1 MFRKNLLHSGVVFII
16 CFSLMSCGGGSNGG
30 SSGSGG
36 GGPQPIS
43 VSVTAAQTAVD
54 GTDSTTLSSS
64 VANDKNSAGVTWTVA
79 GGGTLS
85 NTTTT
90 SAIYTAPSPSTS
102 SLTATVT
109 ATSVTDGTKSNSV
122 SLTVPAA
129 PLVTVASRDI
139 GATVGTPFSTQLQG
153 TGGIPPYTW
162 KFVSGNLPPC
172 VTMSPAGL
180 LTTTS
185 GAPPTFS
192 CVGFYIAMVTMTDS
206 GTPNALTTAQT
217 TIQFYFNPAGYI
229 NFTGSVLQNAL
240 LNKPYSGGSAAA
252 TGGAGPLAYSV
263 SAGALPP
270 GLELNAAT
278 AAIAG
283 TPTAAGT
290 FNFTIT
296 AADAYGESNT
306 NSYQIVVND
315 PALSNVANLKG
326 TYTCMGQFFAEAGGG
341 DTWTTAFTV
350 VADGQ
355 GNILGGIYDRVPEF
369 TAEIPNGTITG
380 AYSIGTNNTGN
391 LAVNYIQNG
400 PGSGQSTGNWAI
412 ALSNAASPA
421 QQLSM
426 VDTDAAVPSLYA
438 DWGRANCY
446 LDNTSAFTPS
456 LLNNSFVFDLHG
468 LLDVGYVSDTT
479 GAEAGRFDSS
489 SGSISNFHMDTA
501 IAGTGTMTSTTAA
514 TGSFGALDT
523 ANGRVQVTAGQGNS
537 QVSLLF
543 YFIDAQRALVVDN
556 SSGTDITGAFFGE
569 ARVQQQHS
577 YTGANASGPFVLSL
591 QGANIA
597 LVKGAY
603 VPASFY
609 SEVTQGSGDGK
620 GNLQFGPNYLDS
632 DGAYTSGSSIGN
644 NNLAFDSA
652 NPGRA
657 LFVPWSGSAGSGTG
671 YLYFFDNNQAFEISA
686 TNVSLETGLLEAQ
699 TASVFTDAA
708 LAGTYMVTESP
719 QQEGIPSVL
728 PANPNATVGQWTL
741 SNSGTVAS
749 VTTTAGDGVLNAGQ
763 SANFTY
769 TWDSS
774 APNTGVFLVSGSLGV
789 GDATCIAVTPVK
801 FVCTPQT
808 DSANYLMV
816 GQQ

>member
-1 MFRKNLLHSGVVFII
+1 MFRRNLLHSGIVFLI
-16 CFSLMSCGGGSNGG
+16 CFSLISCGGGSNVGT
-30 SSGSGG
+30 SGSGG
-36 GGPQPIS
+36 GSQPIS
-43 VSVTAAQTAVD
+43 VSVSAAQTAVD

-64 VANDKNSAGVTWTVA
+64 VANDKNSAGVTWAVT
-79 GGGTLS
+79 GGGALS
-85 NTTTT
+85 GTTAS
-90 SAIYTAPSPSTS
+90 SATYTAPSPSSS

-139 GATVGTPFSTQLQG
+139 GATVGSPFSTQLQG

-185 GAPPTFS
+185 GTPPVLS
-192 CVGFYIAMVTMTDS
+192 CAGNYIAVVTMTDS

-217 TIQFYFNPAGYI
+217 TIGFYFNPAGYI
-229 NFTGSVLQNAL
+229 NFTGAVLQNAM

-252 TGGAGPLAYSV
+252 TGGAGPLTYSV

-270 GLELNAAT
+270 GLGLNAST

-290 FNFTIT
+290 FNFTIM

-326 TYTCMGQFFAEAGGG
+326 TYTCMGQFFAEAGDGE
-341 DTWTTAFTV
+341 TWTTRFTV

-369 TAEIPNGTITG
+369 TTAIPNGTITG
-380 AYSIGTNNTGN
+380 AYSIAINNTGN
-391 LAVNYIQNG
+391 LAVNYIENG
-400 PGSGQSTGNWAI
+400 PAGGQSTGNWAI

-426 VDTDAAVPSLYA
+426 VDTDAAVPALYA
-438 DWGRANCY
+438 DWGSANCY
-446 LDNTSAFTPS
+446 LDNTNAFSAS

-468 LLDVGYVSDTT
+468 LLEVGYVSDTT

-489 SGSISNFHMDTA
+489 SGNISNFHMDTA
-501 IAGTGTMTSTTAA
+501 IAGTGAMTSATAA

-523 ANGRVQVTAGQGNS
+523 ANGRVQATFGQGSS

-543 YFIDAQRALVVDN
+543 YFIDANRALVVDN
-556 SSGTDITGAFFGE
+556 SSGYDITNTFFGE
-569 ARVQQQHS
+569 ARVQQQHT
-577 YTGANASGPFVLSL
+577 YTGANANGPFVLSL

-603 VPASFY
+603 IPASYY
-609 SEVTQGSGDGK
+609 SEVTQGSADGK
-620 GNLQFGPNYLDS
+620 GNLLFGPNYLDS
-632 DGAYTSGSSIGN
+632 GGVYTSGSSIGN
-644 NNLAFDSA
+644 NNLAFDSSIS
-652 NPGRA
+652 GRA

-708 LAGTYMVTESP
+708 LAGTYMVTELP

-728 PANPNATVGQWTL
+728 PANPNTTVGQWTL
-741 SNSGTVAS
+741 SNSGTVAA

-769 TWDSS
+769 SWDSS
-774 APNTGVFLVSGSLGV
+774 APNTGAFLVSGSLGV
-789 GDATCIAVTPVK
+789 GDAACIAITPVK

-816 GQQ
+816 SQQ